1 MGRGDG
7 EEKRGPGHG
16 RPIDRKPGKHS
27 RAEAEGEQVPEKLPP
42 PPFNLSQQTGSIS
55 SVV

>member
-16 RPIDRKPGKHS
+16 RPIDRKPRQHS